1 MTKSQTIDLL
11 KNQLPG
17 FYSVEQ
23 VINLIEK
30 IEEGSSRR
38 ITTDDIEQAI
48 DKVIN
53 WVEHNERDLLDLDSA
68 ELEMSYDNRIE
79 VVGVPINTDG
89 LREALENNFMDFGE
103 EENDIVELER
113 VSSSEFVP
121 VDEREFRSTGDLQFL
136 IIE

>member
-1 MTKSQTIDLL
+1 MTKSQTVDLL

-38 ITTDDIEQAI
+38 ITTNDIGRAI

-53 WVEHNERDLLDLDSA
+53 WIDNNERDIVDLDSA
-68 ELEMSYDNRIE
+68 EFEISYSNHLEC
-79 VVGVPINTDG
+79 VGIQINT
-89 LREALENNFMDFGE
+89 
-103 EENDIVELER
+103 
-113 VSSSEFVP
+113 
-121 VDEREFRSTGDLQFL
+121 
-136 IIE
+136 

>member
-1 MTKSQTIDLL
+1 MTKNQTIDLL

-79 VVGVPINTDG
+79 VVGVPFNTDG

-103 EENDIVELER
+103 AEEEV
-113 VSSSEFVP
+113 VGSEFEDGKVE
-121 VDEREFRSTGDLQFL
+121 DNEL
-136 IIE
+136 

>member
-1 MTKSQTIDLL
+1 MTKNQTVDLL
-11 KNQLPG
+11 RSQLPG

-30 IEEGSSRR
+30 IEEGSSRK
-38 ITTDDIEQAI
+38 ITTNDIEQAI

-68 ELEMSYDNRIE
+68 ELEMDYSNRIE

-103 EENDIVELER
+103 AEDDIVELER
-113 VSSSEFVP
+113 ETLVEGG
-121 VDEREFRSTGDLQFL
+121 EFRSTGDL
-136 IIE
+136 